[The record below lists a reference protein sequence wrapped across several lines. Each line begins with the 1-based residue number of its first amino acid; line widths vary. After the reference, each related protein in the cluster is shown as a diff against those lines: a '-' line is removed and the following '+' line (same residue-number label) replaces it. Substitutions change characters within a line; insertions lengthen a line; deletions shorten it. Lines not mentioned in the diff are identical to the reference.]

1 MTLKYLDQSG
11 FSLMLSLCYTWFA
24 RGSGKQFKV
33 PTRWSSAGRLCLG
46 PKTAPPGLGRN
57 LIGTLSLFGT
67 GEQLEVREL
76 TGSCTQAQVSSYL
89 DTLAQSCDPARLT
102 VVVLDNAPF
111 HKGKLLQQQRATWE
125 AQGLYLRYLPAYCP
139 QLNLIEGVWRKL
151 KGFLM
156 PRRCYNTLNQLRA
169 ALELGLKALNVI
181 NI

>member
-1 MTLKYLDQSG
+1 LTLKYLDQSG

-33 PTRWSSAGRLCLG
+33 PTRWSSAGRL
-46 PKTAPPGLGRN
+46 N

>member
-1 MTLKYLDQSG
+1 LTLKYLDQSG
-11 FSLMLSLCYTWFA
+11 FSLMLSLCSTWFA

-33 PTRWSSAGRLCLG
+33 PTRWSSQGRL
-46 PKTAPPGLGRN
+46 N
-57 LIGTLSLFGT
+57 LMGTLSLFGT
-67 GEQLEVREL
+67 TEQLEVREL
-76 TGSCTQAQVSSYL
+76 TGSCTQAQVISYL
-89 DTLAQSCDPARLT
+89 DTLAERCNPTRLT

-111 HKGKLLQQQRATWE
+111 HKGKLLKEKRAKWE

-156 PRRCYNTLNQLRA
+156 PRRCYHTLNELKA
-169 ALELGLKALNVI
+169 ALKLGLKALNTI